1 MSVCDD
7 VGATVNKSLVG
18 SSVTNTEGGF
28 NFDVGTIVLETVNIS
43 SEIGGNTSSETGLV
57 GRLQLGSADG
67 HGVGSSVSNEGAFVG
82 EIGAVEE
89 GYLSDDDV
97 GTTVVSPFGVGLND
111 DGRLDDDD
119 DDGAVVVVGVCVG

>member
-1 MSVCDD
+1 VSVCDD

-28 NFDVGTIVLETVNIS
+28 IFDVGTIVLETVNIS

-67 HGVGSSVSNEGAFVG
+67 HGVGSSVSNEGAFVR
-82 EIGAVEE
+82 ETGAVEE

-97 GTTVVSPFGVGLND
+97 GTTVVPPFGVGSND

-119 DDGAVVVVGVCVG
+119 GAGVVVGVCVG